1 MQSEEKKR
9 MAERIVKCIKL
20 QRELPGLDTP
30 PFNDELG
37 QRIYENVSKE
47 GWKMFKEHFKMVM
60 NEYRL
65 ALGTEEANQIFEQQ
79 VNDYF
84 FGPGAALP
92 PGYVPPQSKN

>member
-1 MQSEEKKR
+1 MLSEEKKR

-37 QRIYENVSKE
+37 QRIFENVSKE